1 MLQPYVCTLCVCV
14 CVCVSERVG
23 WPVTASLIQI
33 CMWIS
38 LCYVC
43 ALEQQLCLLSHVV
56 VHGVCKRLH
65 GMSCDQSIL
74 AQKCMCISL
83 CVVCVNESSNF
94 IFLSHMVMRLHGVS
108 CDQSRWA
115 LIQNSVCIV
124 LCVCMRMCHVISQVT
139 SAAIMCTSWC
149 MCVCQLHVRVL
160 IMYAWECV
168 HVCVWKFVWLH
179 GVSCDQYM

>member
-1 MLQPYVCTLCVCV
+1 MTSY
-14 CVCVSERVG
+14 SELN
-23 WPVTASLIQI
+23 SNNL

-83 CVVCVNESSNF
+83 CVVCVN
-94 IFLSHMVMRLHGVS
+94 V
-108 CDQSRWA
+108 
-115 LIQNSVCIV
+115 
-124 LCVCMRMCHVISQVT
+124 
-139 SAAIMCTSWC
+139 CTS
-149 MCVCQLHVRVL
+149 
-160 IMYAWECV
+160 
-168 HVCVWKFVWLH
+168 VW
-179 GVSCDQYM
+179 

>member
-1 MLQPYVCTLCVCV
+1 MHV
-14 CVCVSERVG
+14 
-23 WPVTASLIQI
+23 
-33 CMWIS
+33 IS

-94 IFLSHMVMRLHGVS
+94 VFLSHMVMRLHDVS
-108 CDQSRWA
+108 CDQSR
-115 LIQNSVCIV
+115 
-124 LCVCMRMCHVISQVT
+124 
-139 SAAIMCTSWC
+139 
-149 MCVCQLHVRVL
+149 
-160 IMYAWECV
+160 
-168 HVCVWKFVWLH
+168 
-179 GVSCDQYM
+179 